1 MKRVKV
7 SNNVIRRLPRYLR
20 KLDELSESGVDKISS
35 RQLGDLLGLTSSQV
49 RQDFNCFGEFG
60 QQGYG
65 YNVAAL
71 RAQIA
76 GIMGMERGFTA
87 ILVGVGNIGR
97 AMMENFCFADWGVKL
112 AAAFDIKPALI
123 GTEFNGVHIY
133 GMDELESYLAEHDT
147 DIAVLTVPKTAAIP
161 VTERLTKSGIDK
173 ISSRQLGD
181 LLGLTS
187 SQVRQDF
194 NCFGEFGQQ
203 GYGYNVAALRAQIAG
218 IMGMERGFTAILVGV
233 GNIGRAL
240 MENFCFAD
248 WGVRLAAAFDIKPAL
263 IGTEYNGVHIY
274 GMDELESYLAEHETD
289 IAVLTVPK
297 TAAIPVTERLT
308 KSGIDA
314 IWNFTNVELTEPNSS
329 TIVENV
335 HFSDSLL
342 SLSYYVA
349 ERRDET
355 AAKAAREEK

>member
-1 MKRVKV
+1 M

-65 YNVAAL
+65 YNIAAL
-71 RAQIA
+71 RTQIA
-76 GIMGMERGFTA
+76 GILGMERGFTA

-97 AMMENFCFADWGVKL
+97 AMMENFCFSDWGV
-112 AAAFDIKPALI
+112 
-123 GTEFNGVHIY
+123 N
-133 GMDELESYLAEHDT
+133 
-147 DIAVLTVPKTAAIP
+147 
-161 VTERLTKSGIDK
+161 
-173 ISSRQLGD
+173 
-181 LLGLTS
+181 
-187 SQVRQDF
+187 
-194 NCFGEFGQQ
+194 
-203 GYGYNVAALRAQIAG
+203 
-218 IMGMERGFTAILVGV
+218 
-233 GNIGRAL
+233 
-240 MENFCFAD
+240 
-248 WGVRLAAAFDIKPAL
+248 LAAAFDIKPAL
-263 IGTEYNGVHIY
+263 IGTEYRGVHIY
-274 GMDELESYLAEHETD
+274 SMDELEKYLDENKAD

-297 TAAIPVTERLT
+297 TAAVPVTERLT
-308 KSGIDA
+308 ASGIDA

-342 SLSYYVA
+342 SLNYFVA
-349 ERRDET
+349 ERRDEA

>member
-1 MKRVKV
+1 MFEGAYRTVKRVKV

-76 GIMGMERGFTA
+76 GILGMERGFTA

-97 AMMENFCFADWGVKL
+97 AMMENFCFSDWGMDL
-112 AAAFDIKPALI
+112 AAAFDSKPALI
-123 GTEFNGVHIY
+123 GTEYKGVHIY
-133 GMDELESYLAEHDT
+133 SMDELEKYLDENKA
-147 DIAVLTVPKTAAIP
+147 DIAVLTVPKTVAVP
-161 VTERLTKSGIDK
+161 VTERLTKSGI
-173 ISSRQLGD
+173 
-181 LLGLTS
+181 
-187 SQVRQDF
+187 
-194 NCFGEFGQQ
+194 E
-203 GYGYNVAALRAQIAG
+203 
-218 IMGMERGFTAILVGV
+218 
-233 GNIGRAL
+233 
-240 MENFCFAD
+240 
-248 WGVRLAAAFDIKPAL
+248 
-263 IGTEYNGVHIY
+263 
-274 GMDELESYLAEHETD
+274 
-289 IAVLTVPK
+289 
-297 TAAIPVTERLT
+297 
-308 KSGIDA
+308 A

-342 SLSYYVA
+342 SLSYFVA
-349 ERRDET
+349 ERRDEA